1 MADAAKSKDFKSYV
15 ADLEGVIEEYMV
27 KKAPGLPENIKEIIV
42 KFTPWITVILMVM
55 LAPVVL
61 GVLGLGSLLMPLS
74 FLGGVG
80 FGVSHVVTLVLT
92 VVLLV
97 MEALA
102 LPGLFKRAKSG
113 WTLMFYASL
122 VSIVSGIFS
131 GGILNTIVSTLIGWY
146 FLFQIKSYYK

>member
-1 MADAAKSKDFKSYV
+1 
-15 ADLEGVIEEYMV
+15 
-27 KKAPGLPENIKEIIV
+27 
-42 KFTPWITVILMVM
+42 MVM

-102 LPGLFKRAKSG
+102 LPGLFKRAKNG